1 MSRIAS
7 MGGRRSA
14 LLVLVLALAG
24 AALFLASPRPAAAL
38 VCNPNL
44 GMCYGT
50 NITYYNNAKL
60 GKKVGECDCGN
71 CTGEET
77 DYFISLP
84 ACCPCD

>member
-7 MGGRRSA
+7 LGSWRTV
-14 LLVLVLALAG
+14 LLVLAFALTG
-24 AALFLASPRPAAAL
+24 AALFLAPSHPAAAL

-44 GMCYGT
+44 GLCLGT
-50 NITYYNNAKL
+50 DVTYYNNANH

-77 DYFISLP
+77 AYFISLP
-84 ACCPCD
+84 KCCPCD